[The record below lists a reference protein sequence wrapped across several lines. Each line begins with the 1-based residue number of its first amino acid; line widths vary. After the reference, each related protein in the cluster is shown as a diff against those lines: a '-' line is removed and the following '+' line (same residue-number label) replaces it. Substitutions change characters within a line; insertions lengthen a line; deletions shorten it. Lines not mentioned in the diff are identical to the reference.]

1 MDIFGI
7 HLNAKHIMW
16 SIIILQCLCFLFLF
30 FFVKREFHSDEVWTF
45 GLANSKESPHIF
57 MDIDRNPINMR
68 EWKSAEIFKDYLT
81 VGEDERFDF
90 SIPYRNSIKDTP
102 PLLLFY
108 IHFISSIFPGH
119 FSFAYLI
126 PLVLF
131 SIIIS
136 GYCFYNSL
144 VYGGLSEKTAL
155 LTMFLFGLSAGGI
168 DIFIFLRHYS
178 LFVTECLV
186 LLYLHMRI
194 YKYNLLSVK
203 TCIGIIVC
211 NVAGVMTHNYYWVYA
226 FILGCYFVLYLLIKR
241 KWKQLLIY
249 SFSMLAGVGIGY
261 MIYPSLFSSYE
272 MWEDNVFGK
281 GFSYTIQVI
290 VCIRLILMQLIGI
303 GPSIYSKGILPTIG
317 LCIIYLCI
325 VSLPLIILLARN
337 GKLRPIIRKIADWVV
352 AYKNKFVQ
360 NMKKSIFLFGICL
373 IEVVTIILVVA
384 KTINIYGMLLT
395 TNRYLFYAYPLAAII
410 IVIIINSLFVGIH
423 DNKKRKIITISLII
437 LGMVLSHVRMSCV
450 YAGNELKSGTT
461 VDKINNSNIII
472 VLNNDWELTIFTHVI
487 NSDNNIIALKS
498 TELEKY
504 KDIIEQAD
512 KSKPTYLILE
522 NSAYYNEDIVE
533 DEDDP
538 LTQNIF
544 KYSYSKTKLPTLKD
558 IEEYFTKLKCCDT
571 FEMIGQEVMINLGYS
586 LYKVAD

>member
-57 MDIDRNPINMR
+57 MDIDNNIINMR

-90 SIPYRNSIKDTP
+90 SIPYRNSLKDTP

-108 IHFISSIFPGH
+108 IHFISSIFPGQ
-119 FSFAYLI
+119 FSFAFFV

-131 SIIIS
+131 CIIVS
-136 GYCFYNSL
+136 GYCYYNSMI
-144 VYGGLSEKTAL
+144 YGGLSEKTAL
-155 LTMFLFGLSAGGI
+155 LTMILFGFSAGGI

-194 YKYNLLSVK
+194 YKYNRLSVK
-203 TCIGIIVC
+203 ICFGIIVC
-211 NVAGVMTHNYYWVYA
+211 NIAGVMTHHYYWVYA
-226 FILGCYFVLYLLIKR
+226 FLLGCYLVIYLLIKR
-241 KWKQLLIY
+241 KWKELLIY

-261 MIYPSLFSSYE
+261 ILYPSLFSSYE
-272 MWEDNVFGK
+272 MWDDNVFGK
-281 GFSYTIQVI
+281 GFSFSIQVI
-290 VCIRLILMQLIGI
+290 ACIRIILMQLIGI
-303 GPSIYSKGILPTIG
+303 GPSIYRKGILPSIV

-325 VSLPLIILLARN
+325 VMLPLIILLARK
-337 GKLRPIIRKIADWVV
+337 GKLMPMIHKITDRAVV
-352 AYKNKFVQ
+352 YKNTFVQ

-373 IEVVTIILVVA
+373 IEIVTVILVVA

-395 TNRYLFYAYPLAAII
+395 TNRYLFYVYPMAATL
-410 IVIIINSLFVGIH
+410 IVILIHSLFIGIR
-423 DNKKRKIITISLII
+423 DNKKRKIVIISLII
-437 LGMVLSHVRMSCV
+437 LGIALSHIRMSCRYV
-450 YAGNELKSGTT
+450 GVESKGGTT
-461 VDKINNSNIII
+461 VDQINNSNIII
-472 VLNNDWELTIFTHVI
+472 VLSCEWKLTLLSYLI
-487 NSDNNIIALKS
+487 NSDNTIIALNS
-498 TELEKY
+498 NELEDY

-512 KSKPTYLILE
+512 KSRPTYLLLDNSAFYDEGILE
-522 NSAYYNEDIVE
+522 EENDDLFCNIYKYGNSRSEMPTIDDIKE
-533 DEDDP
+533 
-538 LTQNIF
+538 F
-544 KYSYSKTKLPTLKD
+544 
-558 IEEYFTKLKCCDT
+558 FTGLECCDK
-571 FEMIGQEVMINLGYS
+571 FEVIGEELMLNMDYS
-586 LYKVAD
+586 LYKIAD